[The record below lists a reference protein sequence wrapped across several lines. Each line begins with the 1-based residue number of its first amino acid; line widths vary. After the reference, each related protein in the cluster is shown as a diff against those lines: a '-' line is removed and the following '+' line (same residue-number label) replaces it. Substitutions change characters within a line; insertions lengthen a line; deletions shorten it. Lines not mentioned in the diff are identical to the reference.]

1 MLGLTKQLHQNEGK
15 QSKPRVLAAVHPHGA
30 ELDRARVKRSDPGPA
45 ALALPVAAPSTAAS
59 HPHSPLL
66 ETLLHLPASQM
77 LRLRSHRSRSPLWR
91 CQKNIWALLLSLL
104 AKGGADLICKE
115 WGWKAQPSSNN
126 ENTHFSS
133 MTGLSSSNSQLG
145 PKSSFWNDTFQ
156 GNNLVNLYS
165 KFKRLDDAHH
175 LFDEMPV
182 RNTITRTSLMKG
194 YSDIGNLESVFHVA
208 HDMFCTD
215 EEALHI
221 LLPHP
226 SPFVSVEIWGT

>member
-1 MLGLTKQLHQNEGK
+1 MQGVGLEGTTFLKQREY
-15 QSKPRVLAAVHPHGA
+15 
-30 ELDRARVKRSDPGPA
+30 
-45 ALALPVAAPSTAAS
+45 
-59 HPHSPLL
+59 
-66 ETLLHLPASQM
+66 TLLFNDWPQLIQLSIGSQI
-77 LRLRSHRSRSPLWR
+77 LILGQAIHAFLLKCG
-91 CQKNIWALLLSLL
+91 CQ
-104 AKGGADLICKE
+104 
-115 WGWKAQPSSNN
+115 
-126 ENTHFSS
+126 
-133 MTGLSSSNSQLG
+133 
-145 PKSSFWNDTFQ
+145 NDTFQ

-182 RNTITRTSLMKG
+182 RNTITWTSLMKG

-221 LLPHP
+221 LLPPP